1 LWKLIL
7 KIGIMGTCI
16 NFDNSEL
23 CLVGTYTIR
32 IVALFIWNYGILPI
46 ESVLGTLLF
55 RALYNNYF

>member
-1 LWKLIL
+1 
-7 KIGIMGTCI
+7 MGTCI